1 MSLHKYDHLLSF
13 DLSKDFHIIKDVDDE
28 GNPTFG
34 IGIGKTVGDDG
45 ETNYEYRINLLS
57 QDCDGEVELN
67 IDPSANRLVGNIE
80 NRIQFVKNVQSFL
93 GLEIIITTAIIF
105 LIHKEKTYVLNTV
118 LVGDGERLENWI
130 KFINDIL
137 AAIVLD
143 GQKGEFTPVTE
154 DMIDEASNDEE
165 STEDIENT
173 DDIFG
178 LMPYPIA
185 TPAENQHSHWDF
197 LENTKGGLG
206 FFGGLIQVN
215 QSGAEYSFEELDEYY
230 WERFDDEESLIAI
243 TESDNGF
250 ALAETAREMGEI
262 FRVSEAS
269 FEGGEDRES
278 EIENGLL
285 RRCGMYEAFRSF
297 AWTLAAH
304 CDKNGLSPER
314 VTIDDIEEI
323 ADFVVEQ
330 RGRLNYEADSF
341 CPTLC
346 SGDDIHNYYIP
357 DVTSDIARNTLA
369 ESMAE
374 ESEDEDMNPHEHIL
388 SLDGLRK
395 DMEYLFPVMQT
406 IYDNLAADRDFDEAL
421 EGAVAEVLYVWCS
434 MTYALRSPIYT
445 EDGPMNC
452 FWDHPGKMP
461 ALKSFGKAAN
471 RSEKQ
476 VDCGYTFTYEQGL
489 AFENEHYSIKFPDG
503 FVIKEREEDRDFI
516 AYLPNENDPDDHFE
530 SAFVI
535 YAGQDMNGGVNAQLK
550 LPLTYHAV
558 LNAFATQMPG
568 TIPWYYHR
576 RELPGIIAAAPE
588 AGCLH
593 ANAVVAYGETLKM
606 IRFQINVS
614 SKKQANACESLIKSM
629 LDKMVAKNPVD
640 VLDQIDD
647 AQYVNMALDANEV
660 AQWAELMD
668 AYSNQIAIARNQRQE
683 QLVQSIQSNNPGMP
697 KVKKMLRDMLRQYTD
712 AAAECLKKADAIYQ
726 LKRAQFPNNR
736 TLKKMKKSID
746 GAFLDLVEQFVNLD
760 GERIESV
767 DAYKETYEGHNA
779 MTAEQAIKD
788 VLTNCSD
795 VLSDSLISK
804 LNQI

>member
-13 DLSKDFHIIKDVDDE
+13 DLPKDFHIIKDVDDE

-34 IGIGKTVGDDG
+34 IGIGKTIGDDG

-57 QDCDGEVELN
+57 QDRDDDNELN
-67 IDPSANRLVGNIE
+67 IGSSAIRLEGNIE
-80 NRIQFVKNVQSFL
+80 NSIQFVKNVQSFF

-105 LIHKEKTYVLNTV
+105 LIHREKTYVLNTV
-118 LVGDGERLENWI
+118 LVGDGERLENWLN
-130 KFINDIL
+130 FINDIL
-137 AAIVLD
+137 AGVVLD
-143 GQKGEFTPVTE
+143 GKKGEFASVTE
-154 DMIDEASNDEE
+154 DMIGEAPNDEAIAADS
-165 STEDIENT
+165 
-173 DDIFG
+173 DDTGDVFG
-178 LMPYPIA
+178 FMPYPTAI
-185 TPAENQHSHWDF
+185 PAENQHSHWDF

-206 FFGGLIQVN
+206 LFGGLLQVN
-215 QSGAEYSFEELDEYY
+215 QSGTEYSFEALDEYY
-230 WERFDDEESLIAI
+230 WERFDDEDSLVAI
-243 TESDNGF
+243 TESDDGF

-297 AWTLAAH
+297 AWTLAAF
-304 CDKNGLSPER
+304 CDKEGLLPEQ

-341 CPTLC
+341 CPTIC

-357 DVTSDIARNTLA
+357 DATPDTARKALA
-369 ESMAE
+369 QCMAE
-374 ESEDEDMNPHEHIL
+374 ESEDDEMDPQAHIL

-395 DMEYLFPVMQT
+395 DMEYLFPAMQT
-406 IYDNLAADRDFDEAL
+406 IYDNLAAVRDFDEPL
-421 EGAVAEVLYVWCS
+421 EGAVAEVLYVWCA

-461 ALKSFGKAAN
+461 VLKSFGKAAN
-471 RSEKQ
+471 RSEKH
-476 VDCGYTFTYEQGL
+476 VDCGYSFTYEQGL
-489 AFENEHYSIKFPDG
+489 LFENEHYSIQFPDG
-503 FVIKEREEDRDFI
+503 FVIKEGEEDRDFI
-516 AYLPNENDPDDHFE
+516 AYLPNEDDPDDHFE

-606 IRFQINVS
+606 MRFQINVS
-614 SKKQANACESLIKSM
+614 TKKQANACESLIKSM
-629 LDKMVAKNPVD
+629 LDKMMPKEPVD
-640 VLDQIDD
+640 ILDIIDD
-647 AQYVNMALDANEV
+647 AKYVNMSLDGSEV
-660 AQWAELMD
+660 AQWTELMD

-726 LKRAQFPNNR
+726 LKRSQFPNHKS
-736 TLKKMKKSID
+736 LKKMKKAID
-746 GAFLDLVEQFVNLD
+746 EAFLDLVEQFVNLD
-760 GERIESV
+760 GERIESI
-767 DAYKETYEGHNA
+767 DAYKEIYMGHNT
-779 MTAEQAIKD
+779 MTAEQASKD
-788 VLTNCSD
+788 ILTNCGD
-795 VLSDSLISK
+795 ALSDFVVTALK
-804 LNQI
+804 QA